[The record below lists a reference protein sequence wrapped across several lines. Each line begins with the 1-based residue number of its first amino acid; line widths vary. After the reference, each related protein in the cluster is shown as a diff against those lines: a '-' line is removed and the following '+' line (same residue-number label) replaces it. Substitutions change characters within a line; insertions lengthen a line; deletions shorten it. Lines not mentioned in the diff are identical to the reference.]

1 MNTAVMKGAVRAGL
15 VAGIAVWFLALV
27 GIIERLAD
35 LSIIGGSLTMDQILI
50 FLPAALAGWVA
61 VRPRVISGG
70 LADATG
76 QIRDRLRARGRTRRR
91 AAGRGGPP
99 AREHDRAS
107 NR

>member
-61 VRPRVISGG
+61 VRPRVISGALVYSARSNENFSVSP
-70 LADATG
+70 LAP
-76 QIRDRLRARGRTRRR
+76 LTRRK
-91 AAGRGGPP
+91 A
-99 AREHDRAS
+99 
-107 NR
+107 